1 LCGIENAS
9 FLVRKLNKNRRH
21 HMKKVLMFALAL
33 LITAAF
39 VTTGFTQ
46 DKPAAPA
53 PEKAAAAPEKAKEKA
68 PKAKKAP
75 KEKKEKKEM
84 KKEMEKPM
92 EKPAAP
98 APAK

>member
-1 LCGIENAS
+1 MHLSLIM
-9 FLVRKLNKNRRH
+9 KLNKTRRLQ
-21 HMKKVLMFALAL
+21 MKKVLMFALAL

-46 DKPAAPA
+46 DKPAAAPA
-53 PEKAAAAPEKAKEKA
+53 PEKAAAAAPEKAKEKA

-75 KEKKEKKEM
+75 KEKKEKKEV
-84 KKEMEKPM
+84 KKDAEKPAAA
-92 EKPAAP
+92 PAAP